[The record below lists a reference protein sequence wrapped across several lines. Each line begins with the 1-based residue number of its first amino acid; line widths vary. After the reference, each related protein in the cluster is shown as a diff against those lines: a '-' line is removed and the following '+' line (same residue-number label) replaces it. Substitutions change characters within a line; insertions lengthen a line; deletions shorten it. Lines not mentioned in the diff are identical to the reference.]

1 MQHSL
6 KRNMLWNSVGSFGNL
21 LCQWL
26 VTLLVVRLSSTYEP
40 AGYLNLAISVTAIF
54 GTAATFNLRTYI
66 ISEDRSEYSSSV
78 YSGFRVFTC
87 LAATLLCLVY
97 ALQFG
102 YDVTQLS
109 CVALYMMFRIVD
121 AITDLI
127 YAFEQKESC
136 MEPGGKGM
144 LLRGVVSL
152 LSFALTFVTTQNIV
166 AGIAAMCVASLAVL
180 LFFDVPRVREFG
192 SFAPALDLPKQAEL
206 LKSGGI
212 ITATSFLSDWV
223 VTYSRQAITMVLGNE
238 LMGAYATVAAPV
250 VIVQVGISYVFNPL
264 LPRLHQNYQ
273 NNNKE
278 LYYKDVARVFLA
290 IVVFTAASLL
300 GAVVLGQP
308 ALSLLYGASISSYYY
323 LLPTLVLATALNA
336 LQWFLRILLV
346 MQREMVAQ
354 FFACAAALAICFAV
368 SPTVISHF
376 GVIGA
381 NYVLLGCYSLSTFV
395 TLVAFVAKS
404 RRHFRN

>member
-87 LAATLLCLVY
+87 LAATLLCFVY

-166 AGIAAMCVASLAVL
+166 AGIAAMCVA
-180 LFFDVPRVREFG
+180 
-192 SFAPALDLPKQAEL
+192 
-206 LKSGGI
+206 
-212 ITATSFLSDWV
+212 
-223 VTYSRQAITMVLGNE
+223 
-238 LMGAYATVAAPV
+238 
-250 VIVQVGISYVFNPL
+250 
-264 LPRLHQNYQ
+264 
-273 NNNKE
+273 
-278 LYYKDVARVFLA
+278 RVFLA

-308 ALSLLYGASISSYYY
+308 ALSLLYGASISSYCY